1 MFTLVIGGSASGK
14 SEYAE
19 RHVMALSGGPRIY
32 IATME
37 RFGEE
42 AEARIAR
49 HRALRRGRGF
59 ETVECCQNIGS
70 LTLPENSNVLLE
82 DLGNLVANEM
92 FTGSG
97 SPEGTGTPSP
107 EGTGTPSPEGAG
119 TPFPEEITALLPDRI
134 AEEIE
139 KLRAGCAHL
148 TIVANDVFCG
158 GKEYEGETL
167 TYLRVLAKLSRQLA
181 QKADRVVEVV
191 CGRPL
196 PVQSVSNQPLPVQSA
211 QGQPL
216 PIQPVLVQPT
226 AGSGSDRAEKETK
239 DSRTRERGKA
249 SKMIFVTGPLF
260 AGKQEYIMKALGWDE
275 AAFEKNAVRDVQELA
290 ALTPADSLEALAD
303 SLASKQVVIAT
314 EVGGGVVPLDP
325 VQRRE
330 REAAGRLACL
340 LAARADIVVRVYCGI
355 PCLLKGERL
364 P

>member
-1 MFTLVIGGSASGK
+1 
-14 SEYAE
+14 
-19 RHVMALSGGPRIY
+19 MALSGGPRIY

-97 SPEGTGTPSP
+97 SPEGTD
-107 EGTGTPSPEGAG
+107 TPSPEGAG

-167 TYLRVLAKLSRQLA
+167 AYLRVLAKLSRQLA

-196 PVQSVSNQPLPVQSA
+196 PV
-211 QGQPL
+211 
-216 PIQPVLVQPT
+216 QPVLVQPT

-275 AAFEKNAVRDVQELA
+275 AAFEKNAVRDVQDLAALTPFDESEELA
-290 ALTPADSLEALAD
+290 AVTPADSLEALAD

>member
-107 EGTGTPSPEGAG
+107 EGAG

-167 TYLRVLAKLSRQLA
+167 AYLRVLAKLSRQLA

-191 CGRPL
+191 CGRPVL
-196 PVQSVSNQPLPVQSA
+196 LSGGSRCQSRA
-211 QGQPL
+211 AG
-216 PIQPVLVQPT
+216 T
-226 AGSGSDRAEKETK
+226 AGSDRAKEMK
-239 DSRTRERGKA
+239 DSHTRERTESG
-249 SKMIFVTGPLF
+249 KMIFVTGPLF
-260 AGKQEYIMKALGWDE
+260 AGKQEYIMKTLGWDR
-275 AAFEKNAVRDVQELA
+275 AAFEENAVRDVQALA
-290 ALTPADSLEALAD
+290 ALTPGEELEALAAD
-303 SLASKQVVIAT
+303 RLAQKSVVIAT

>member
-1 MFTLVIGGSASGK
+1 
-14 SEYAE
+14 
-19 RHVMALSGGPRIY
+19 MALSGGPRIY

-107 EGTGTPSPEGAG
+107 EGAG

-167 TYLRVLAKLSRQLA
+167 AYLRVLAKLSRQLA

-196 PVQSVSNQPLPVQSA
+196 PV
-211 QGQPL
+211 
-216 PIQPVLVQPT
+216 QPVLVQPT

-275 AAFEKNAVRDVQELA
+275 AAFEKNAVRDVQDLEALTPFDESEELA
-290 ALTPADSLEALAD
+290 AVTPADSLEALAD

>member
-49 HRALRRGRGF
+49 HCALRRGRGF

-97 SPEGTGTPSP
+97 SP

-167 TYLRVLAKLSRQLA
+167 AYLRVLAKLSRQLA

-191 CGRPL
+191 CGR
-196 PVQSVSNQPLPVQSA
+196 
-211 QGQPL
+211 PL

-275 AAFEKNAVRDVQELA
+275 AAFEKNAVRDVQDLAALTPFDESEELA
-290 ALTPADSLEALAD
+290 AVTPADSLEALAD

>member
-1 MFTLVIGGSASGK
+1 
-14 SEYAE
+14 
-19 RHVMALSGGPRIY
+19 MALSGGPRIY

-107 EGTGTPSPEGAG
+107 EGAG

-167 TYLRVLAKLSRQLA
+167 AYLRVLAKLSRQLA

-191 CGRPL
+191 CGR
-196 PVQSVSNQPLPVQSA
+196 PLPVQSA

-275 AAFEKNAVRDVQELA
+275 AAFEKNAVRDVQDLAALTPFDESEELA
-290 ALTPADSLEALAD
+290 AVTPADSLEALAD

>member
-97 SPEGTGTPSP
+97 SPEG
-107 EGTGTPSPEGAG
+107 AG

-167 TYLRVLAKLSRQLA
+167 AYLRVLAKLSRQLA

-196 PVQSVSNQPLPVQSA
+196 PV
-211 QGQPL
+211 
-216 PIQPVLVQPT
+216 QPVLVQPT

-290 ALTPADSLEALAD
+290 ALTPFDESEELAAVTPADSLEALAD

>member
-107 EGTGTPSPEGAG
+107 EGAG

-167 TYLRVLAKLSRQLA
+167 AYLRVLAKLSRQLA

-191 CGRPL
+191 CGR
-196 PVQSVSNQPLPVQSA
+196 PLPVQSA

-275 AAFEKNAVRDVQELA
+275 AAFGKNAVRDVQDLAALTPFDESEELA
-290 ALTPADSLEALAD
+290 AVTPADSLEALAD

>member
-19 RHVMALSGGPRIY
+19 RHVMALSGWPRIY

-107 EGTGTPSPEGAG
+107 EGAG

-167 TYLRVLAKLSRQLA
+167 AYLRVLAKLSRQLA

-191 CGRPL
+191 CGR
-196 PVQSVSNQPLPVQSA
+196 
-211 QGQPL
+211 PL

-275 AAFEKNAVRDVQELA
+275 AAFEKNAVRDVQDLAALTPFDESEELA
-290 ALTPADSLEALAD
+290 AVTPADSLEALAD

>member
-107 EGTGTPSPEGAG
+107 EGAG

-167 TYLRVLAKLSRQLA
+167 AYLRVLAKLSRQLA

-196 PVQSVSNQPLPVQSA
+196 PV
-211 QGQPL
+211 
-216 PIQPVLVQPT
+216 QPVLVQPT

-275 AAFEKNAVRDVQELA
+275 AAFEKNAVRDVQDLAALTPFDESEELA
-290 ALTPADSLEALAD
+290 AVTPADSLEALAD

>member
-107 EGTGTPSPEGAG
+107 EGAG

-167 TYLRVLAKLSRQLA
+167 AYLRVLAKLSRQLA

-191 CGRPL
+191 CGRPVL
-196 PVQSVSNQPLPVQSA
+196 LSGAVQAPGTALAPDAA
-211 QGQPL
+211 QAAG
-216 PIQPVLVQPT
+216 T
-226 AGSGSDRAEKETK
+226 AQTGKEMK
-239 DSRTRERGKA
+239 DSHTRERTESG
-249 SKMIFVTGPLF
+249 KMIFVTGPLF
-260 AGKQEYIMKALGWDE
+260 AGKQEYIMKTLGWDR
-275 AAFEKNAVRDVQELA
+275 AAFEENAVRDVQALA
-290 ALTPADSLEALAD
+290 ALTPGEELEALAD
-303 SLASKQVVIAT
+303 RLAQKSVVIAT
-314 EVGGGVVPLDP
+314 EVGGGVVPADP
-325 VQRRE
+325 TQRRD

-340 LAARADIVVRVYCGI
+340 LAARADTVVRVYCGI
-355 PCLLKGERL
+355 PCLLKGQL
-364 P
+364 C

>member
-107 EGTGTPSPEGAG
+107 EGAG

-167 TYLRVLAKLSRQLA
+167 AYLRVLAKLSRQLA

-191 CGRPL
+191 CGR
-196 PVQSVSNQPLPVQSA
+196 PLPVQSA

-275 AAFEKNAVRDVQELA
+275 AAFEKNAVRDVQDLAALTPFDESEELA
-290 ALTPADSLEALAD
+290 AVTPADSLEALAD

>member
-37 RFGEE
+37 RLGEE

-97 SPEGTGTPSP
+97 SPEG
-107 EGTGTPSPEGAG
+107 AG

-167 TYLRVLAKLSRQLA
+167 AYLRVLAKLSRQLA

-196 PVQSVSNQPLPVQSA
+196 PVQ
-211 QGQPL
+211 
-216 PIQPVLVQPT
+216 PVLVQPT
-226 AGSGSDRAEKETK
+226 AGSESDRAEKETK

-275 AAFEKNAVRDVQELA
+275 AAFEKNAVRDVQDLAALTPFDESEELA
-290 ALTPADSLEALAD
+290 AVTPADSLEALAD

>member
-107 EGTGTPSPEGAG
+107 EGAG

-139 KLRAGCAHL
+139 KLRACCAHL

-167 TYLRVLAKLSRQLA
+167 AYLRVLAKLSRQLA

-196 PVQSVSNQPLPVQSA
+196 PV
-211 QGQPL
+211 
-216 PIQPVLVQPT
+216 QPVLVQPT

-275 AAFEKNAVRDVQELA
+275 AAFEKNAVRDVQDLAALTPFDESEELA
-290 ALTPADSLEALAD
+290 AVTPADSLEALAD

>member
-1 MFTLVIGGSASGK
+1 
-14 SEYAE
+14 
-19 RHVMALSGGPRIY
+19 MALSGGPRIY

-107 EGTGTPSPEGAG
+107 EGAG

-167 TYLRVLAKLSRQLA
+167 AYLRVLAKLSRQLA

-196 PVQSVSNQPLPVQSA
+196 PV
-211 QGQPL
+211 
-216 PIQPVLVQPT
+216 QPVLVQPT

-275 AAFEKNAVRDVQELA
+275 AAFEKNAVRDVQDLAALTPFDESEELA
-290 ALTPADSLEALAD
+290 AVTPADSLEALAD